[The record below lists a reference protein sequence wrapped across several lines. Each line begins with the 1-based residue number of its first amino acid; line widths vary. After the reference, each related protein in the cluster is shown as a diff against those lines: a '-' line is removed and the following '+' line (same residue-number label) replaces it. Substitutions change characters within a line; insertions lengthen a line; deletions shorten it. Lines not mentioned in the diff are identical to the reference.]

1 MRKAFDPR
9 GFTVVEILVAIGLF
23 ATVSAIM
30 YSSFVLMI
38 RAQETTDQ
46 LQERYHAARV
56 AMQRMAREISMSFLS
71 KHVHAEEER
80 SKTAFLGDRNKITF
94 TALCNDRR
102 IKESRESDQLAVE
115 YFLKSIKGGGKG
127 LYRRSKPMPDSDPEK
142 GGTVELLAEGVKSLE
157 FEYWDREKEDWR
169 NEWEVT
175 SDDFEIGVPGLQL
188 PTEVTDEEKTL
199 QLPWRVRI
207 RLVLRGEDQEEY
219 EFETQTALYMREALD
234 FTYGGALTNQGEVLR
249 RAGGLPGNPGGIR
262 VDAPGGR

>member
-1 MRKAFDPR
+1 MRHAGDKR

-38 RAQETTDQ
+38 RAQETTDD
-46 LQERYHAARV
+46 LQQTYHAARV
-56 AMQRMAREISMSFLS
+56 SMQRMAREISMSFLS
-71 KHVHAEEER
+71 KHVNAEEER
-80 SKTAFLGDRNKITF
+80 SKTVFLGNRNKITF

-102 IKESRESDQLAVE
+102 IKESRESDQLVVE

-127 LYRRSKPMPDSDPEK
+127 LYRRAKTLPDSDPEK
-142 GGTVELLAEGVKSLE
+142 GGTVELMAENVKSLE
-157 FEYWDREKEDWR
+157 FDYWDREKEDWR

-188 PTEVTDEEKTL
+188 PEEVTDEEKTL

-207 RLVLRGEDQEEY
+207 RLVLRDENQDEY

-234 FTYGGALTNQGEVLR
+234 FTYGGALTNQREVLR
-249 RAGGLPGNPGGIR
+249 RAGGLPGNPGG
-262 VDAPGGR
+262 VPVNTPGAR